1 MQYFEDNTRNDWKAE
16 LLGLRKRLLK
26 LERDQQENKR
36 LIDFL
41 RTRGWQHQMLVEN
54 AGDMLTLHRY
64 DDLSLIFASPMT
76 YAILGYNEEELRGMK
91 IIELLD
97 PDDVNHLMKIYRCSY
112 ENSEGRERVKFK
124 CKNGSH
130 LLMEVVWKVHRDED
144 GNKLVTLVSRDVSKE
159 QRHSDEL
166 NARVLELQEDYD
178 EIEALN
184 RRLQEYQDIAVE
196 TNARLLESEERLDLA
211 LWASNECIWD
221 WNLQNGNVYVNDSWA
236 NVLGYE
242 WQEQEDN
249 LEEWKNL
256 FHPDD
261 ISVILD
267 SLQGYFEGQE
277 SRLYNECRVK
287 CGDGEW
293 KWISISGK
301 FIFRDKAG
309 RTMRAVGL
317 CQDITEKKKSEH
329 QIESI
334 QKEKQ
339 AILGAISELVVY
351 EDLEHNILWCN
362 QAAGAFGYGCGEIIG
377 NKCYRVWFNREE
389 PCEDC
394 LVQKAL
400 QTNTFTQREIQ
411 NPEGRTFFHQAYP
424 LQDEKGHFTGSVVI
438 IRDVSEQR
446 EATRILK
453 ENEHRY
459 RSLFERNPNGLF
471 RFDMNGNILDANRY
485 IVEILGAPDQ
495 EAFQNLSMLS
505 SNKKEA
511 SLVRYE
517 LLQQVKE
524 AQSKEGEIHFISS
537 WGNEVWLQYKAEPIY
552 NEQGQVVEGIV
563 ACEEIS
569 ARKKS
574 EEHIRFLSF
583 NDPLTGLYNRA
594 FFEEEMKRLDTQR
607 QLPLSLI
614 MADLNG
620 LKLINDAFGH
630 DKGDLILQKAADALR
645 ASCRR
650 EDIIARLGGDE
661 FVVLLPKTS
670 SDAAEEIC
678 NRIRSNCK
686 KMEESSIQIS
696 LSLGM
701 ATRLSTVVSVNDT
714 LKEAEDRMYRNKLI
728 ESRNIKSSFIV
739 SLEKTLREKS
749 HETED
754 HTLRLQKMVT
764 VIGRTMAMSEAEVDH
779 LNLLAALHDIGK
791 IAIPSAILDKAGRL
805 TPEEWDTMK
814 KHPEIGY
821 RIALSTPELVPI
833 AEAILAHH
841 EAWNGNGYPLSLAG
855 DKIPLA
861 ARILA
866 VADTFDV
873 MVSGRPY
880 RGAVTKQ
887 EALEEIQRCSGTQ
900 FDPEVVKVFI
910 DWMKQ

>member
-1 MQYFEDNTRNDWKAE
+1 MQGFGDNDRSDWKAE
-16 LLGLRKRLLK
+16 LLGLRKRILK
-26 LERDQQENKR
+26 LERDQQENKS

-41 RTRGWQHQMLVEN
+41 RTRGWEHQTLIEN
-54 AGDMLTLHRY
+54 AGDMLTLHRH
-64 DDLSLIFASPMT
+64 DDLSLIFASPTVYTM
-76 YAILGYNEEELRGMK
+76 LGYGEEELRGMN
-91 IIELLD
+91 ILD
-97 PDDVNHLMKIYRCSY
+97 LVHPEDANHLMKIYRYS
-112 ENSEGRERVKFK
+112 NDDSEGREQVKFR
-124 CKNGSH
+124 CNNDSY
-130 LLMEVVWKVHRDED
+130 LLVEAAWKVHGDES
-144 GNKLVTLVSRDVSKE
+144 GNKLVTIVSRDISQE
-159 QRHSDEL
+159 QRRSEEL
-166 NARVLELQEDYD
+166 NAQILELQEDYS
-178 EIEALN
+178 EVEALN
-184 RRLQEYQDIAVE
+184 RRLQEYQDILVE

-211 LWASNECIWD
+211 LWASNACIWD

-236 NVLGYE
+236 NVLGYD
-242 WQEQEDN
+242 WQERDCP
-249 LEEWKNL
+249 LEEWKTL

-261 ISVILD
+261 IDGLLD
-267 SLQGYFEGQE
+267 SLQSYFEGRE
-277 SRLYNECRVK
+277 SHLQAQCRVK
-287 CGDGEW
+287 CGDEEW
-293 KWISISGK
+293 KWVILSGK
-301 FIFRDKAG
+301 FVFRDKAG
-309 RTMRAVGL
+309 RTMRAAGL
-317 CQDITEKKKSEH
+317 CQDITEEKKRER

-339 AILGAISELVVY
+339 LILGAISELVVY

-362 QAAGAFGYGCGEIIG
+362 QAAGSFGYECCNLIG
-377 NKCYRVWFNREE
+377 SKCYQAWFNRQE

-394 LVQKAL
+394 LVEQAL
-400 QTNTFTQREIQ
+400 QAGAFTQREFRDA
-411 NPEGRTFFHQAYP
+411 EGRSFFHQAYP
-424 LQDEKGHFTGSVVI
+424 LQNEQGQYTGSVVI
-438 IRDVSEQR
+438 IRDVTEQQQ
-446 EATRILK
+446 AARILE
-453 ENEHRY
+453 ENARRY
-459 RSLFERNPNGLF
+459 RDLFERNPNGLF
-471 RFDMNGNILDANRY
+471 RFDMKGNILDANHY
-485 IVEILGAPDQ
+485 ILDVLGAPDQ
-495 EAFQNLSMLS
+495 LAFQNLSMLS
-505 SNKKEA
+505 SNGKEA
-511 SLVRYE
+511 ALVRYE
-517 LLQQVKE
+517 LLEPVKE
-524 AQSKEGEIHFISS
+524 AKTKDGEIHFISC

-552 NEQGQVVEGIV
+552 DEQGHVVEAIV

-569 ARKKS
+569 ERKKS
-574 EEHIRFLSF
+574 EEHIRYLSF

-630 DKGDLILQKAADALR
+630 HRGDMILQKAADALR

-670 SDAAEEIC
+670 AEVAEEIC
-678 NRIRSNCK
+678 NRIQANCK
-686 KMEESSIQIS
+686 KMEEASIQIS

-701 ATRLSTVVSVNDT
+701 ATRLSTTISMDDT
-714 LKEAEDRMYRNKLI
+714 LKDAEDRMYRNKLI
-728 ESRNIKSSFIV
+728 ESRNIRSSFIV

-754 HTLRLQKMVT
+754 HTLRLQRMVT
-764 VIGRTMAMSEAEVDH
+764 VIGKTLNMSEAEVDH

-841 EAWNGNGYPLSLAG
+841 EAWNGSGYPLGLAG
-855 DKIPLA
+855 EKIPLP

-887 EALEEIQRCSGTQ
+887 EALEEIQKCSGTQ
-900 FDPEVVKVFI
+900 FDPEIVKVFI